1 MEIKN
6 LNNSTFLDV
15 MGDNPRNR
23 ILDFLISENGFD
35 YTLKE
40 IAEQSMVGYATI
52 KRIWNHFVK
61 NNLVRETR
69 KIGKAVFY
77 KYDDKSEMGKR
88 IKEFYLDVLFAGVE
102 PEKKLAVATVPKK
115 VEVAA

>member
-6 LNNSTFLDV
+6 LNNSTFLGV
-15 MGDNPRNR
+15 MGDTPRNR
-23 ILDFLISENGFD
+23 ILDFMISENGFD

-40 IAEQSMVGYATI
+40 IAEQSNVGYATI
-52 KRIWNHFVK
+52 KRIWNQFVK

-77 KYDDKSEMGKR
+77 KYDDKSEIGKR
-88 IKEFYLDVLFAGVE
+88 IKEFYLNILFAAAE
-102 PEKKLAVATVPKK
+102 PEKKTAVTAKNI
-115 VEVAA
+115 EVVA